1 MKLNGNKYVTA
12 TAENEFHGQGLLHHK
27 IKEVGYWNNS
37 GQERT
42 GAKPAPA
49 KMTASQTAEL
59 PGCLSAFAERV
70 FFSVDEF
77 VYKAGDEIKYIYF
90 PETAVMSE
98 LQILEDG
105 ETVEIAMLGKKEMI
119 GLQAI
124 FGSRK
129 TTNWTMSFY
138 AGSALRIS
146 TKIIKQEFHR
156 GGALQ
161 TLLLESIGQY
171 INQISQ
177 RSVCNAHHCIEKRLC
192 FWLLMLRDRCQS
204 DNFLITQEQIAHFL
218 GVYRP
223 SITQVAQTLRK
234 KKIIEY
240 ARGKISIVN
249 YKKLEETACFCY
261 SNIDNCYKA

>member
-1 MKLNGNKYVTA
+1 MKLNGNKYAAA
-12 TAENEFHGQGLLHHK
+12 TAKTDFHGQSSVDHR
-27 IKEVGYWNNS
+27 IREAGYWNKI

-42 GAKPAPA
+42 GAKPAFA
-49 KMTASQTAEL
+49 KLPVSQTAEF
-59 PGCLSAFAERV
+59 PTYLSAFAERV

-129 TTNWTMSFY
+129 TTNWTMSFF

-146 TKIIKQEFHR
+146 TEIIKQEFYR
-156 GGALQ
+156 GGAPQ
-161 TLLLESIGQY
+161 RLLLESIGQY
-171 INQISQ
+171 VNQISQ
-177 RSVCNAHHCIEKRLC
+177 RSVCNAHHCIEERLC
-192 FWLLMLRDRCQS
+192 FWLLMLQDRCQS
-204 DNFLITQEQIAHFL
+204 DNFLITQEQLAYFL

-223 SITQVAQTLRK
+223 SITQVAQILRK

-240 ARGKISIVN
+240 MRGKISIVN
-249 YKKLEETACFCY
+249 RKKLEETACFCY
-261 SNIDNCYKA
+261 SNIYNCYKV